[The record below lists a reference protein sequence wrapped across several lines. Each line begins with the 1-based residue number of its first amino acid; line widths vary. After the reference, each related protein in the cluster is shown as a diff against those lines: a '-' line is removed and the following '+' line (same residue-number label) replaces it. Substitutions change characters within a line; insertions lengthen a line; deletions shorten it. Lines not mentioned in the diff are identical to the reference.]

1 MDEFSI
7 VECHIY
13 YLGNAGNPLHRL
25 PVFQTLLRPS
35 QSHHKSTH
43 AESEHLAIVAAV
55 PRSYWKSTRR
65 GPTQKSILNDYLQ
78 ILKYTLT
85 RFPDARIIIYGH
97 SLGASVAVCLLSQ
110 LYDQLDRTFTKDPN
124 HEDIRFA
131 NIKGLVLENPFS
143 SIPEMTKVLCP
154 DRWTPYHYMAPLAWD
169 KWDALSAMR
178 DARGEISVLSRLRRD
193 MMVIVSEKDEL
204 VPKTMG
210 EELWGAVSN
219 DADEENSKGLGRKV
233 VIRDAL
239 HEDAWMHRQWLKEMV
254 QYMAEVRRRP

>member
-1 MDEFSI
+1 LFNPIS
-7 VECHIY
+7 V

-35 QSHHKSTH
+35 QFHHKSTH

-65 GPTQKSILNDYLQ
+65 APTQKSILNDYLQ

-85 RFPDARIIIYGH
+85 RFPDARIIVYGH

-110 LYDQLDRTFTKDPN
+110 LYDKIDRTKDPN
-124 HEDIRFA
+124 HEDARFA
-131 NIKGLVLENPFS
+131 NIKGLILENPFS
-143 SIPEMTKVLCP
+143 SIPEMTKVLYP
-154 DRWTPYHYMAPLAWD
+154 DRWTPYYHMAPLAWD

-178 DARGEISVLSRLRRD
+178 GARGEVSVLSRLRRD
-193 MMVIVSEKDEL
+193 MMIIVSERDEL

-210 EELWGAVSN
+210 EELWEAVSN
-219 DADEENSKGLGRKV
+219 GADEECLNGFGRKV

-254 QYMAEVRRRP
+254 RYMAEVCRRT